1 MRGVRTASR
10 SHHCFTKGMMGAY
23 TICLLV
29 QEWRSKAAKLEDKA
43 AADLQKLKVAKRK
56 ELEEDQEW
64 LEKEMEAELDRAREE
79 IERAKELRL
88 QRLKKETQEEIEK
101 EEEKAE
107 QRKKE
112 RLEELERAELEAH
125 GERVRVLEEARREAE
140 GERVKVLE
148 KAKLEA
154 EGERFRV
161 LKEAR
166 LAAEGERAVVLELAK
181 GEAEAE
187 RFKVLEQVRRDAEAE
202 KAEILEQ
209 VQREGEAKRVEVLGK
224 ARVEAEEEAKKFRAL
239 RAKGLRKSAE
249 TLGVR
254 MAHGMCEAS
263 EDNPVENQMH
273 GGTSQ
278 VLPDDLRVS
287 TERLMEDLRKE
298 RVTSPERMDRHWLG
312 LGNGDGNGLRAQV
325 SSTLGDSSQDLG
337 PEWSRILD
345 AENEKER
352 NVDLRSERS
361 SERDKLGSPPECAT
375 NPTTASPWQVESL
388 EPAGHSA
395 GVAPGLRGIS
405 GAPQVGGQGSP
416 QTRLGSFGFD
426 QLARSGQGSVHSAVA
441 GGPSSLEAMQ
451 LPAQSM
457 ASNTSND
464 GSAASNRALL
474 APPEISSLSG
484 FKQLSE
490 ISTKRQSETIKPLAP
505 SQSPP
510 FKASLGLPTEHPA
523 LAVRTGGGSTQGRAG
538 TLESTP
544 LEEVETPRDDF
555 EDMESLASTV
565 MSARASVYDAGTRAW
580 DELQLDAAQAPLR
593 ANSLPVQVG
602 LYVVVRASRWG
613 LFPCEVCCFSA

>member
-1 MRGVRTASR
+1 
-10 SHHCFTKGMMGAY
+10 
-23 TICLLV
+23 V
-29 QEWRSKAAKLEDKA
+29 QEWRGKAATLEDKA

-88 QRLKKETQEEIEK
+88 QRLKKETQEEIQK

-112 RLEELERAELEAH
+112 RLEVLERAELEAH

-140 GERVKVLE
+140 GERVRVLE
-148 KAKLEA
+148 KAKLEAEGERVRVLEKARLEA

-187 RFKVLEQVRRDAEAE
+187 RFKVLEQVGRDAEAE
-202 KAEILEQ
+202 RAEILEQ
-209 VQREGEAKRVEVLGK
+209 VQREGEAKRIEVLGK
-224 ARVEAEEEAKKFRAL
+224 ARVEAEEEARKFRAL

-254 MAHGMCEAS
+254 AAHGTCTSACKAS
-263 EDNPVENQMH
+263 DDNPFENQMH

-312 LGNGDGNGLRAQV
+312 LGNGDGNALRAQA
-325 SSTLGDSSQDLG
+325 SNTLDNSSQELG

-361 SERDKLGSPPECAT
+361 SERAKLGSPPEYAT
-375 NPTTASPWQVESL
+375 NPTSATPWQVESL
-388 EPAGHSA
+388 EPAGLPA
-395 GVAPGLRGIS
+395 DVAPGLRGIS
-405 GAPQVGGQGSP
+405 GAPQIGGQGSP

-426 QLARSGQGSVHSAVA
+426 QLACSGQGSVHSA
-441 GGPSSLEAMQ
+441 GGGGTRSLDTMR

-457 ASNTSND
+457 ASNASND
-464 GSAASNRALL
+464 GSAASNRAPL

-510 FKASLGLPTEHPA
+510 FRSSVGLPSEYPA
-523 LAVRTGGGSTQGRAG
+523 LAMRTRGASTQGRAG
-538 TLESTP
+538 SLESSP
-544 LEEVETPRDDF
+544 LGEEVETPRDDF

-565 MSARASVYDAGTRAW
+565 MSARASVYDKGARAW

-613 LFPCEVCCFSA
+613 LFPYDVG